1 MAFHALSRQTFVLQ
15 RRIPAAYPQVE
26 RVLNS
31 GTPLTAELIDLPSA
45 EPFEVV
51 TTWPFHSWRS
61 RGLLRD
67 GDEGRVAPV
76 EIELGAWSADAT
88 ELLLRPVAPHP
99 ERWSGRRQR
108 RYFRVAHAAADALA
122 AELAAR
128 GRLFGEPSRDVPQ
141 AFASFS

>member
-1 MAFHALSRQTFVLQ
+1 VLQ
-15 RRIPAAYPQVE
+15 RRIPCAYPQVE

-31 GTPLTAELIDLPSA
+31 ATTPTVDLVDLLSA

-67 GDEGRVAPV
+67 GDGGRVAPV
-76 EIELGAWSADAT
+76 EIELGAWSEDAT
-88 ELLLRPVAPHP
+88 ELLLRPVARHP

-108 RYFRVAHAAADALA
+108 QYFRAAHAASDALA
-122 AELAAR
+122 TELVAR
-128 GRLFGEPSRDVPQ
+128 GRRLGEPSRDVAPS
-141 AFASFS
+141 FASFS